1 MDASTHVNRKGEEKG
16 EKKQQGRDDVKQGGD
31 KGRFEGGRD
40 SDQNRQAKGGEQRDE
55 DKPATSEP
63 QQTGG
68 KGRRGA
74 EEEE

>member
-1 MDASTHVNRKGEEKG
+1 MDASTHANRKGDLKD
-16 EKKQQGRDDVKQGGD
+16 EKKQGRDDVKQGAE
-31 KGRFEGGRD
+31 KGRYEGGRD
-40 SDQNRQAKGGEQRDE
+40 SDQNRQAQGKGQRDE

-63 QQTGG
+63 QQAGG

>member
-1 MDASTHVNRKGEEKG
+1 MDASTHANRKGDLKG
-16 EKKQQGRDDVKQGGD
+16 EKKQQGRDDVKGGE

-40 SDQNRQAKGGEQRDE
+40 SDQNRQAQGRGQRDE

-63 QQTGG
+63 QSAN
-68 KGRRGA
+68 KGRHGM